1 MSNPYAPE
9 GQDSWNPGNDQGGQP
24 DPTQPYGQG
33 DPNAANAQTQQ
44 FSAGYG
50 DQTGQFPAGYGDQTQ
65 QFPAGYGDQTGQFS
79 AGYGDQTG
87 QFPAGYGDQTQQFPA
102 GYGDQTQQFPG
113 EYGSGA
119 PQPPEKK
126 SKLPI
131 IVAAI
136 AGVVVLALIAVAAVI
151 FLGDKDEP
159 KPDPTKDP
167 TPTASNSA
175 SNGPTPTASNS
186 ASNGP
191 TPTSSGAPTGTSNTG
206 SYHANG
212 SYSVD
217 FKIGVHTE
225 ITKIEKG
232 PVDEDG
238 ANTILVTYQMTNN
251 SSDEVSATFYTP
263 DPKQKGID
271 MQKTYFERG
280 KEPAGVERYSF
291 VTVPAGQTKTFTWA
305 YKFPNDSDPVV
316 FTTLD
321 FDDFRAS
328 IPDWTWQP

>member
-44 FSAGYG
+44 F
-50 DQTGQFPAGYGDQTQ
+50 
-65 QFPAGYGDQTGQFS
+65 
-79 AGYGDQTG
+79 
-87 QFPAGYGDQTQQFPA
+87 PAGYGDQTQQFPA
-102 GYGDQTQQFPG
+102 GYGDQTQQFSAGYGDQTQQFSAGYGDQTQQFPAGYGDQTGQFPG

-159 KPDPTKDP
+159 KPDPTKD
-167 TPTASNSA
+167 
-175 SNGPTPTASNS
+175 PTPTASNS

>member
-50 DQTGQFPAGYGDQTQ
+50 DQTGQFSAGYGDQTQ
-65 QFPAGYGDQTGQFS
+65 QFPAGYGDQTQ
-79 AGYGDQTG
+79 

-167 TPTASNSA
+167 TPT
-175 SNGPTPTASNS
+175 GSNS

>member
-50 DQTGQFPAGYGDQTQ
+50 DQTQQFSAGYGDQTQQFSAGYGDQTQ
-65 QFPAGYGDQTGQFS
+65 QFPAGYGDQTQQFS

-87 QFPAGYGDQTQQFPA
+87 QFSA

-159 KPDPTKDP
+159 KPDPTKD
-167 TPTASNSA
+167 
-175 SNGPTPTASNS
+175 PTPTASNS

>member
-33 DPNAANAQTQQ
+33 DPNAANAQPQQ
-44 FSAGYG
+44 FS
-50 DQTGQFPAGYGDQTQ
+50 AGYGDQTQ
-65 QFPAGYGDQTGQFS
+65 QFPAGYGDQ
-79 AGYGDQTG
+79 
-87 QFPAGYGDQTQQFPA
+87 P
-102 GYGDQTQQFPG
+102 QQFPG

-159 KPDPTKDP
+159 KPDPTKD
-167 TPTASNSA
+167 
-175 SNGPTPTASNS
+175 PTPTASNS

>member
-50 DQTGQFPAGYGDQTQ
+50 DQTQQFSAGYGDQTQ
-65 QFPAGYGDQTGQFS
+65 QFSAGYGDQTGQFS
-79 AGYGDQTG
+79 AGYGDQTQ
-87 QFPAGYGDQTQQFPA
+87 QFSAGYGDQP
-102 GYGDQTQQFPG
+102 QQFPG

-159 KPDPTKDP
+159 KPDPTKD
-167 TPTASNSA
+167 
-175 SNGPTPTASNS
+175 PTPTASNS

>member
-50 DQTGQFPAGYGDQTQ
+50 DQTQ
-65 QFPAGYGDQTGQFS
+65 QFS
-79 AGYGDQTG
+79 
-87 QFPAGYGDQTQQFPA
+87 A

-159 KPDPTKDP
+159 KPDPTKDPTPTASNSASNGP

>member
-33 DPNAANAQTQQ
+33 DPNAANAQPQQ

-50 DQTGQFPAGYGDQTQ
+50 DQTQ
-65 QFPAGYGDQTGQFS
+65 QFS
-79 AGYGDQTG
+79 
-87 QFPAGYGDQTQQFPA
+87 AGYGDQTQQFPA

-175 SNGPTPTASNS
+175 SNGPTPT
-186 ASNGP
+186 
-191 TPTSSGAPTGTSNTG
+191 SSGAPTGPSNTG

>member
-50 DQTGQFPAGYGDQTQ
+50 DQTQQFSAGYGDQTQ
-65 QFPAGYGDQTGQFS
+65 QFSAGYGDQTGQFS

-87 QFPAGYGDQTQQFPA
+87 QFPA

-159 KPDPTKDP
+159 KPDPTKD
-167 TPTASNSA
+167 
-175 SNGPTPTASNS
+175 PTPTASNS

>member
-50 DQTGQFPAGYGDQTQ
+50 DQPQQFSAGYGDQTQ
-65 QFPAGYGDQTGQFS
+65 QFPAGYGDQTQ
-79 AGYGDQTG
+79 

-159 KPDPTKDP
+159 KPDPTKD
-167 TPTASNSA
+167 
-175 SNGPTPTASNS
+175 PTPTASNS

>member
-50 DQTGQFPAGYGDQTQ
+50 DQTQ
-65 QFPAGYGDQTGQFS
+65 QFSAGYGDQTGQFS

-87 QFPAGYGDQTQQFPA
+87 QFSA

-159 KPDPTKDP
+159 KPDPTKD
-167 TPTASNSA
+167 
-175 SNGPTPTASNS
+175 PTPTASNS

>member
-65 QFPAGYGDQTGQFS
+65 QFPAGYGDQTQQFS
-79 AGYGDQTG
+79 
-87 QFPAGYGDQTQQFPA
+87 AGYGDQTQQFPA

-159 KPDPTKDP
+159 KPDPTKD
-167 TPTASNSA
+167 
-175 SNGPTPTASNS
+175 PTPTASNS

>member
-44 FSAGYG
+44 FPAGYG
-50 DQTGQFPAGYGDQTQ
+50 DQTGQFPAGYGDQT
-65 QFPAGYGDQTGQFS
+65 
-79 AGYGDQTG
+79 G
-87 QFPAGYGDQTQQFPA
+87 QFPAGYGDQP
-102 GYGDQTQQFPG
+102 QQFPG

-159 KPDPTKDP
+159 KPDPTKD
-167 TPTASNSA
+167 
-175 SNGPTPTASNS
+175 PTPTASNS

>member
-50 DQTGQFPAGYGDQTQ
+50 DQTGQFSAGYGDQTQ
-65 QFPAGYGDQTGQFS
+65 QFPAGYGDQ
-79 AGYGDQTG
+79 
-87 QFPAGYGDQTQQFPA
+87 P
-102 GYGDQTQQFPG
+102 QQFPG

-175 SNGPTPTASNS
+175 SNGPTPT
-186 ASNGP
+186 
-191 TPTSSGAPTGTSNTG
+191 SSGAPTGTSNTG

-232 PVDEDG
+232 PVDEDV

>member
-50 DQTGQFPAGYGDQTQ
+50 DQTQQFSAGYGDQTQ
-65 QFPAGYGDQTGQFS
+65 QFSAGYGDQTGQFS
-79 AGYGDQTG
+79 AGYGDQTQ
-87 QFPAGYGDQTQQFPA
+87 QFSAGYGDQTQQFPA

-159 KPDPTKDP
+159 KPDPTKD
-167 TPTASNSA
+167 
-175 SNGPTPTASNS
+175 PTPTASNS

>member
-33 DPNAANAQTQQ
+33 DPNAANAQTQ
-44 FSAGYG
+44 
-50 DQTGQFPAGYGDQTQ
+50 
-65 QFPAGYGDQTGQFS
+65 
-79 AGYGDQTG
+79 

-159 KPDPTKDP
+159 KQDPTKD
-167 TPTASNSA
+167 
-175 SNGPTPTASNS
+175 PTPTASNS

>member
-1 MSNPYAPE
+1 M
-9 GQDSWNPGNDQGGQP
+9 
-24 DPTQPYGQG
+24 
-33 DPNAANAQTQQ
+33 
-44 FSAGYG
+44 
-50 DQTGQFPAGYGDQTQ
+50 
-65 QFPAGYGDQTGQFS
+65 
-79 AGYGDQTG
+79 
-87 QFPAGYGDQTQQFPA
+87 
-102 GYGDQTQQFPG
+102 
-113 EYGSGA
+113 
-119 PQPPEKK
+119 
-126 SKLPI
+126 
-131 IVAAI
+131 
-136 AGVVVLALIAVAAVI
+136 I

-167 TPTASNSA
+167 TPTASSSA

>member
-50 DQTGQFPAGYGDQTQ
+50 DQTQ
-65 QFPAGYGDQTGQFS
+65 QFS

-87 QFPAGYGDQTQQFPA
+87 QFPA

-159 KPDPTKDP
+159 KPDPTKD
-167 TPTASNSA
+167 
-175 SNGPTPTASNS
+175 PTPTASNS

>member
-50 DQTGQFPAGYGDQTQ
+50 DQTQ
-65 QFPAGYGDQTGQFS
+65 QFSAGYGDQTGQFS
-79 AGYGDQTG
+79 AGYGDQTQ
-87 QFPAGYGDQTQQFPA
+87 QFSAGYGDQPQQFPA
-102 GYGDQTQQFPG
+102 GYGDQTGQFPG

-159 KPDPTKDP
+159 KPDPTKD
-167 TPTASNSA
+167 
-175 SNGPTPTASNS
+175 PTPTASNS

>member
-33 DPNAANAQTQQ
+33 DPNAANAQPQQ

-50 DQTGQFPAGYGDQTQ
+50 DQP
-65 QFPAGYGDQTGQFS
+65 
-79 AGYGDQTG
+79 
-87 QFPAGYGDQTQQFPA
+87 QQFPA

-159 KPDPTKDP
+159 KPDPTKD
-167 TPTASNSA
+167 
-175 SNGPTPTASNS
+175 PTPTASNS

>member
-50 DQTGQFPAGYGDQTQ
+50 DQTQQFSAGYGDQTQ
-65 QFPAGYGDQTGQFS
+65 QFSAGYGDQTGQFS

-87 QFPAGYGDQTQQFPA
+87 QFSA

-159 KPDPTKDP
+159 KPDPTKD
-167 TPTASNSA
+167 
-175 SNGPTPTASNS
+175 PTPTASNS

>member
-50 DQTGQFPAGYGDQTQ
+50 DQTGQF
-65 QFPAGYGDQTGQFS
+65 S

-87 QFPAGYGDQTQQFPA
+87 QFPA

-159 KPDPTKDP
+159 KPDPTKD
-167 TPTASNSA
+167 
-175 SNGPTPTASNS
+175 PTPTASNS

>member
-44 FSAGYG
+44 FPAGYGDQTGQFPAGYG

-65 QFPAGYGDQTGQFS
+65 QFPAGYGDQTQQFS
-79 AGYGDQTG
+79 
-87 QFPAGYGDQTQQFPA
+87 AGYGDQTQQFPA
-102 GYGDQTQQFPG
+102 GYGDQPQQFPG

-159 KPDPTKDP
+159 KPDPTKD
-167 TPTASNSA
+167 
-175 SNGPTPTASNS
+175 PTPTASNS

>member
-50 DQTGQFPAGYGDQTQ
+50 DQTQQFSAGYGDQTQQFPAGYGDQTQ

-79 AGYGDQTG
+79 
-87 QFPAGYGDQTQQFPA
+87 A

-159 KPDPTKDP
+159 KPDPTKD
-167 TPTASNSA
+167 
-175 SNGPTPTASNS
+175 PTPTASNS

>member
-50 DQTGQFPAGYGDQTQ
+50 DQTGQFSAGYGDQPQ
-65 QFPAGYGDQTGQFS
+65 QFPAGYGDQPQQFPAGYGDQPQQFS
-79 AGYGDQTG
+79 AGYGDQ
-87 QFPAGYGDQTQQFPA
+87 PQQFPA

-159 KPDPTKDP
+159 KPDPTKD
-167 TPTASNSA
+167 
-175 SNGPTPTASNS
+175 PTPTASNS

>member
-50 DQTGQFPAGYGDQTQ
+50 DQTGQFSAGYGDQTQQFPAGYGDQTQ

-87 QFPAGYGDQTQQFPA
+87 QFPA

-159 KPDPTKDP
+159 KPDPTKD
-167 TPTASNSA
+167 
-175 SNGPTPTASNS
+175 PTPTASNS

>member
-50 DQTGQFPAGYGDQTQ
+50 DQTQQFSAGYGDQTQ
-65 QFPAGYGDQTGQFS
+65 QFSAGYGDQTGQFS
-79 AGYGDQTG
+79 AGYGDQT
-87 QFPAGYGDQTQQFPA
+87 QQFPA
-102 GYGDQTQQFPG
+102 GYGDQPQQFPG

-159 KPDPTKDP
+159 KPDPTKD
-167 TPTASNSA
+167 
-175 SNGPTPTASNS
+175 PTPTASNS

>member
-50 DQTGQFPAGYGDQTQ
+50 DQTGQF
-65 QFPAGYGDQTGQFS
+65 S
-79 AGYGDQTG
+79 
-87 QFPAGYGDQTQQFPA
+87 A

-159 KPDPTKDP
+159 KPDPTKD
-167 TPTASNSA
+167 
-175 SNGPTPTASNS
+175 PTPTASNS

>member
-65 QFPAGYGDQTGQFS
+65 QFPAGYGDQPQ
-79 AGYGDQTG
+79 

-159 KPDPTKDP
+159 KPDPTKD
-167 TPTASNSA
+167 
-175 SNGPTPTASNS
+175 PTPTASNS

>member
-50 DQTGQFPAGYGDQTQ
+50 DQTQ
-65 QFPAGYGDQTGQFS
+65 QFSAGYGDQTGQFS

-87 QFPAGYGDQTQQFPA
+87 QFSAGYGDQTQQFPA
-102 GYGDQTQQFPG
+102 GYGDQTGQFPG

-159 KPDPTKDP
+159 KPDPTKD
-167 TPTASNSA
+167 
-175 SNGPTPTASNS
+175 PTPTASNS

>member
-50 DQTGQFPAGYGDQTQ
+50 DQTQQFSAGYGDQPQ
-65 QFPAGYGDQTGQFS
+65 QFPAGYGDQPQQFS

-87 QFPAGYGDQTQQFPA
+87 QFSAGYGDQTQQFPA

-159 KPDPTKDP
+159 KPDPTKD
-167 TPTASNSA
+167 
-175 SNGPTPTASNS
+175 PTPTASNS

>member
-50 DQTGQFPAGYGDQTQ
+50 DQTQQFSAGYGDQTQQFSAGYGDQTQ

-79 AGYGDQTG
+79 AGYGDQT
-87 QFPAGYGDQTQQFPA
+87 QQFPA
-102 GYGDQTQQFPG
+102 GYGDQPQQFPG

-159 KPDPTKDP
+159 KPDPTKD
-167 TPTASNSA
+167 
-175 SNGPTPTASNS
+175 PTPTASNS

>member
-50 DQTGQFPAGYGDQTQ
+50 DQTQ
-65 QFPAGYGDQTGQFS
+65 QFPAGYGDQTG
-79 AGYGDQTG
+79 
-87 QFPAGYGDQTQQFPA
+87 QFPA

-159 KPDPTKDP
+159 KPDPTKD
-167 TPTASNSA
+167 
-175 SNGPTPTASNS
+175 PTPTASNS

>member
-50 DQTGQFPAGYGDQTQ
+50 DQTGQFSAGYGDQTG
-65 QFPAGYGDQTGQFS
+65 QFPAGYGDQTGQFP

-159 KPDPTKDP
+159 KPDPTKD
-167 TPTASNSA
+167 
-175 SNGPTPTASNS
+175 PTPTASNS

>member
-50 DQTGQFPAGYGDQTQ
+50 DQTGQFSAGYGDQTGQFPAGYGDQTG

-87 QFPAGYGDQTQQFPA
+87 QFSA

-159 KPDPTKDP
+159 KPDPTKD
-167 TPTASNSA
+167 
-175 SNGPTPTASNS
+175 PTPTASNS

>member
-50 DQTGQFPAGYGDQTQ
+50 DQTGQFPAGYGDQTG

-79 AGYGDQTG
+79 
-87 QFPAGYGDQTQQFPA
+87 A

-159 KPDPTKDP
+159 KPDPTKD
-167 TPTASNSA
+167 
-175 SNGPTPTASNS
+175 PTPTASNS

>member
-50 DQTGQFPAGYGDQTQ
+50 DQTGQF
-65 QFPAGYGDQTGQFS
+65 S
-79 AGYGDQTG
+79 AGYGDQ
-87 QFPAGYGDQTQQFPA
+87 PQQFPA

-159 KPDPTKDP
+159 KPDPTKD
-167 TPTASNSA
+167 
-175 SNGPTPTASNS
+175 PTPTASNS

>member
-50 DQTGQFPAGYGDQTQ
+50 DQTG
-65 QFPAGYGDQTGQFS
+65 
-79 AGYGDQTG
+79 
-87 QFPAGYGDQTQQFPA
+87 QFPA

-159 KPDPTKDP
+159 KPDPTKD
-167 TPTASNSA
+167 
-175 SNGPTPTASNS
+175 PTPTASNS

>member
-44 FSAGYG
+44 F
-50 DQTGQFPAGYGDQTQ
+50 
-65 QFPAGYGDQTGQFS
+65 PAGYGDQTG
-79 AGYGDQTG
+79 
-87 QFPAGYGDQTQQFPA
+87 QFPA

-159 KPDPTKDP
+159 KPDPTKD
-167 TPTASNSA
+167 
-175 SNGPTPTASNS
+175 PTPTASNS

>member
-50 DQTGQFPAGYGDQTQ
+50 DQTGQF
-65 QFPAGYGDQTGQFS
+65 S
-79 AGYGDQTG
+79 AGYGDQ
-87 QFPAGYGDQTQQFPA
+87 P
-102 GYGDQTQQFPG
+102 QQFPG

-159 KPDPTKDP
+159 KPDPTKD
-167 TPTASNSA
+167 
-175 SNGPTPTASNS
+175 PTPTASNS